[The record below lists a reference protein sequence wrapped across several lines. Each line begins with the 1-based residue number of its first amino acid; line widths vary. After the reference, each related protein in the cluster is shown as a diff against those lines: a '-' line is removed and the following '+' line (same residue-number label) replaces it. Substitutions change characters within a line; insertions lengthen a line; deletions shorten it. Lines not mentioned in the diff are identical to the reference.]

1 MIDIDWGPLFPDR
14 DHRWGMGLRRGAS
27 VAAFFA
33 LGNTSPEALEER
45 RRLLRDAPS
54 LYALA
59 LPQATDLIAATCGL
73 AESWG
78 VTFAGLVEPP
88 TSPVERLIALGGRVE
103 PDLVLLRPDDQGAHR
118 VVAGVVC
125 FPSSWGLGDK
135 LGKAMFDVHGPVPG
149 LNATLGRPIETFL
162 TKLEAGV
169 PWLRDNWGLCRD
181 GRLNHHPSIPRR
193 PLDETVRAD
202 EVYVRVERQLL
213 VRLAGTDGVLFGIRV
228 EPIPLVSLFSDRAAV
243 VGLARA
249 LGTMSDEAANYKGLR
264 RARMRLLSIL
274 DSESS
279 V

>member
-1 MIDIDWGPLFPDR
+1 MIDIDWGLLFPDR
-14 DHRWGMGLRRGAS
+14 AHRWGMGLRRGDS

-33 LGNTSPEALEER
+33 PGSTAPRVLEER
-45 RRLLRDAPS
+45 RRHLREAPL

-59 LPQATDLIAATCGL
+59 LPQATELIDATLGL

-78 VTFAGLVEPP
+78 VSFADFVEPP
-88 TSPVERLIALGGRVE
+88 SSPVERLIALGGRVE
-103 PDLVLLRPDDQGAHR
+103 PDVVLLRGDDQGTHR

-125 FPSSWGLGDK
+125 FPSSWGLADK
-135 LGKAMFDVHGPVPG
+135 LGRTMFDVHGPVPG
-149 LNATLGRPIETFL
+149 LNEPLARPIETFL

-193 PLDETVRAD
+193 PLDETVTAD

-213 VRLAGTDGVLFGIRV
+213 VRPSEADGILFGIRV
-228 EPIPLVSLFSDRAAV
+228 EPIPLTSLFADRAAV
-243 VGLARA
+243 AGLARA
-249 LGTMSDEAANYKGLR
+249 LGTMSDEAAHYKGLL
-264 RARMRLLSIL
+264 RARSRLLSIL
-274 DSESS
+274 DGESS

>member
-14 DHRWGMGLRRGAS
+14 AHRWGMGLRRGDS

-33 LGNTSPEALEER
+33 RGNTASQVLEER
-45 RRLLRDAPS
+45 RRHLRDSPS
-54 LYALA
+54 VYALA
-59 LPQATDLIAATCGL
+59 LPHATDLIEATFGL
-73 AESWG
+73 AETWG
-78 VTFAGLVEPP
+78 VTFADLVEPP
-88 TSPVERLIALGGRVE
+88 SSAVERLIALGGRVE
-103 PDLVLLRPDDQGAHR
+103 PDIVLLRGDDQGTHR

-125 FPSSWGLGDK
+125 FPSSWGLADK
-135 LGKAMFDVHGPVPG
+135 LGRTMFDVHGPVPG
-149 LNATLGRPIETFL
+149 LNEPLARPIETFL

-193 PLDETVRAD
+193 PLDETVTAD

-213 VRLAGTDGVLFGIRV
+213 VRLSGVDGVLFGIRV
-228 EPIPLVSLFSDRAAV
+228 EPIPLTSLFADRAAV
-243 VGLARA
+243 TGLARA
-249 LGTMSDEAANYKGLR
+249 LGTMSDDAANYKGLL

-274 DSESS
+274 DGESC

>member
-1 MIDIDWGPLFPDR
+1 MIDIDWGLLFPDR
-14 DHRWGMGLRRGAS
+14 AHRWGMGLRRGDS

-33 LGNTSPEALEER
+33 PGSTAARVLEER
-45 RRLLRDAPS
+45 RRHLREAPL

-59 LPQATDLIAATCGL
+59 LPQATDLIDATLGL

-78 VTFAGLVEPP
+78 VSFADFVEPP
-88 TSPVERLIALGGRVE
+88 SSPVERLVALGGRVE
-103 PDLVLLRPDDQGAHR
+103 PDVVLLRGDDQGTHR

-125 FPSSWGLGDK
+125 FPSSWGLADK
-135 LGKAMFDVHGPVPG
+135 LGRTMFDVHGPVPG
-149 LNATLGRPIETFL
+149 LNEPLARPIETFL

-193 PLDETVRAD
+193 PLDETVTAD

-213 VRLAGTDGVLFGIRV
+213 VRPSEADGVLFGIRV
-228 EPIPLVSLFSDRAAV
+228 EPIPLTSLFVDRAAV
-243 VGLARA
+243 TGLARA
-249 LGTMSDEAANYKGLR
+249 LGTMSDEAAHYKGLL
-264 RARMRLLSIL
+264 RARSRLLSIL
-274 DSESS
+274 DGDSS

>member
-1 MIDIDWGPLFPDR
+1 MIDIDWGLLFPDR
-14 DHRWGMGLRRGAS
+14 AHRWGMGLRRGDS

-33 LGNTSPEALEER
+33 PGSTAPRVLEER
-45 RRLLRDAPS
+45 RRHLREAPL

-59 LPQATDLIAATCGL
+59 LPQATELIDATLGL

-78 VTFAGLVEPP
+78 VSFADFVEPP
-88 TSPVERLIALGGRVE
+88 SSPVERLIALGGRVE
-103 PDLVLLRPDDQGAHR
+103 PDVVLLRGDDQGTHR

-125 FPSSWGLGDK
+125 FPSSWGLADK
-135 LGKAMFDVHGPVPG
+135 LGRTMFDVHGPVPG
-149 LNATLGRPIETFL
+149 LNEPLARPIETFL

-193 PLDETVRAD
+193 PLDETVTAD

-213 VRLAGTDGVLFGIRV
+213 VRPSEADGVLFGIRV
-228 EPIPLVSLFSDRAAV
+228 EPIPLTSLFVDRAAV
-243 VGLARA
+243 TGLARA
-249 LGTMSDEAANYKGLR
+249 LGTMSDEAAHYKGLL
-264 RARMRLLSIL
+264 RARSRLLSIL
-274 DSESS
+274 DGDSS

>member
-1 MIDIDWGPLFPDR
+1 MIDIDWGLLFPDR
-14 DHRWGMGLRRGAS
+14 AHRWGMGLRRGDS

-33 LGNTSPEALEER
+33 PGSTAPRMLEER
-45 RRLLRDAPS
+45 RQHLRDAPS

-59 LPQATDLIAATCGL
+59 LPQATELIDATLGL

-78 VTFAGLVEPP
+78 ISFADFFEPP
-88 TSPVERLIALGGRVE
+88 SSAVERLIALGGRVE
-103 PDLVLLRPDDQGAHR
+103 PDVVLLRGDDQGTHR

-125 FPSSWGLGDK
+125 FPSSWGLADK
-135 LGKAMFDVHGPVPG
+135 LGRTMFDVHGPVPG
-149 LNATLGRPIETFL
+149 LNEPLARPIETFL

-193 PLDETVRAD
+193 PLDETVTAD

-213 VRLAGTDGVLFGIRV
+213 VRPSEADGVLFGIRV
-228 EPIPLVSLFSDRAAV
+228 EPIPLTSLFVDRAAV
-243 VGLARA
+243 TGLARA
-249 LGTMSDEAANYKGLR
+249 LGTMSDEAAHYKGLL
-264 RARMRLLSIL
+264 RARSRLLSIL
-274 DSESS
+274 DGDSS

>member
-1 MIDIDWGPLFPDR
+1 MIDIDWGLLFPDR
-14 DHRWGMGLRRGAS
+14 AHRWGMGLRRGDS

-33 LGNTSPEALEER
+33 PGSTAPRVLEER
-45 RRLLRDAPS
+45 RRHLREAPL

-59 LPQATDLIAATCGL
+59 LPQATELIDATLGL

-78 VTFAGLVEPP
+78 VSFADFVEPP
-88 TSPVERLIALGGRVE
+88 SSPVERLIALGGRVE
-103 PDLVLLRPDDQGAHR
+103 PDVVLLRGDDQGTHR

-125 FPSSWGLGDK
+125 FPSSWGLADK
-135 LGKAMFDVHGPVPG
+135 LGRTMFDVHGPVPG
-149 LNATLGRPIETFL
+149 LNATLARPIETFL

-193 PLDETVRAD
+193 PLDETVTAD

-213 VRLAGTDGVLFGIRV
+213 VRPSEADGVLFGIRV
-228 EPIPLVSLFSDRAAV
+228 EPIPLTSLFADRAAV
-243 VGLARA
+243 AGLARA
-249 LGTMSDEAANYKGLR
+249 LGTMSDEAAHYKGLL
-264 RARMRLLSIL
+264 RARSRLLSIL
-274 DSESS
+274 DGESS

>member
-1 MIDIDWGPLFPDR
+1 MIDIDWGLLFPDR
-14 DHRWGMGLRRGAS
+14 AHRWGMGLRRGDS

-33 LGNTSPEALEER
+33 PGSTAARVLEER
-45 RRLLRDAPS
+45 RRHLREAPL

-59 LPQATDLIAATCGL
+59 LPQATDLIDATLGL

-78 VTFAGLVEPP
+78 VSFADFVEPP
-88 TSPVERLIALGGRVE
+88 SSPVERLVALGGRVE
-103 PDLVLLRPDDQGAHR
+103 PDVVLLRGDDQGTHR

-125 FPSSWGLGDK
+125 FPSSWGLADK
-135 LGKAMFDVHGPVPG
+135 LGRTMFDVHGPVPG
-149 LNATLGRPIETFL
+149 LNEPLARPIETFL

-193 PLDETVRAD
+193 PLDETVTAD

-213 VRLAGTDGVLFGIRV
+213 VRPSEADGVLFGIRV
-228 EPIPLVSLFSDRAAV
+228 EPIPLTSLFADRAAV
-243 VGLARA
+243 AGLARA
-249 LGTMSDEAANYKGLR
+249 LGTMSDEAAHYKGLL
-264 RARMRLLSIL
+264 RARSRLLSIL
-274 DSESS
+274 DGDSS

>member
-1 MIDIDWGPLFPDR
+1 MIDIDWGLLFPDR
-14 DHRWGMGLRRGAS
+14 AHRWGMGLRRGDS

-33 LGNTSPEALEER
+33 PGSTAARVLEER
-45 RRLLRDAPS
+45 RRHLREAPL

-59 LPQATDLIAATCGL
+59 LPQATDLIDATLGL

-78 VTFAGLVEPP
+78 VSFADFVEPP
-88 TSPVERLIALGGRVE
+88 SSPVERLVALGGRVE
-103 PDLVLLRPDDQGAHR
+103 PDVVLLRGDDQGTHR

-125 FPSSWGLGDK
+125 FPSSWGLADK
-135 LGKAMFDVHGPVPG
+135 LGRTMFDVHGPVPG
-149 LNATLGRPIETFL
+149 LNEPLARPIETFL

-193 PLDETVRAD
+193 PLDETVTAD

-213 VRLAGTDGVLFGIRV
+213 VRLSEADGVLFGIRV
-228 EPIPLVSLFSDRAAV
+228 EPIPLTSLFADRAAV
-243 VGLARA
+243 AGLARA
-249 LGTMSDEAANYKGLR
+249 LGTMSDEAAHYKGLL
-264 RARMRLLSIL
+264 RARSRLLSIL
-274 DSESS
+274 DGDSS